1 LISQEKIMNKLIV
14 KTVVA
19 LMFVALS
26 SSSAMAQLD
35 FRQYFGR
42 QLPATDSNVYAV
54 ISTAPSYGLSWALAQ
69 RGKRIGRG
77 ECTDLVVQHLAIS
90 GGRPGDFRS
99 YRNYIWGAKPN
110 GARAGDIIQFELCKF
125 RYTTPNSWY
134 EIVMDHH
141 TAIVVSYNETTKVMQ
156 VLHQNAPF
164 GGPVKLDTIDLSKK
178 TQGTYTIWRPV
189 QF

>member
-1 LISQEKIMNKLIV
+1 MNKLLV

-26 SSSAMAQLD
+26 SSSAMAQFD
-35 FRQYFGR
+35 YRSYFGR
-42 QLPATDSNVYAV
+42 QLPSYDLNVYAV
-54 ISTAPSYGLSWALAQ
+54 LTTVPNNGVAWALSQ

-99 YRNYIWGAKPN
+99 YRNYIWGALPS
-110 GARAGDIIQFELCKF
+110 GIRTGDIIQFEECKF
-125 RYTTPNSWY
+125 RYTTPTSWY
-134 EIVMDHH
+134 EQYMPHH
-141 TAIVVSYNETTKVMQ
+141 TAIIVGANGSTLQ
-156 VLHQNAPF
+156 ILHQNAPI
-164 GGPVKLDTIDLSKK
+164 GGPVKLETLDLSKK

-189 QF
+189 SF